1 MRKMVGALV
10 AALVVAGC
18 GGTASSAKPDTQAPA
33 SVAPATQTPAAP
45 TVAAVR
51 DFNDGPITAGTY
63 SFLDGLGTFDIPSGW
78 EGCCNQFGV
87 LKSDYAALLF
97 EDITDVIVYADSCK
111 WKAGP
116 NPEPTGSEATAAAFS
131 AQGGHQGT
139 EPEAITVGGLAGW
152 RVRLTVPA
160 DQPTTMVDADDR
172 AFTGCDDGLFAS
184 WGLKSGGGEPSRY
197 QQGPS
202 QIDTLYIVD
211 VGDRTIVFDMVSG
224 PDIAASDQAEL
235 DAMLA
240 SVAFD

>member
-1 MRKMVGALV
+1 MRKVVGALV

-18 GGTASSAKPDTQAPA
+18 GGTASSAKPNTQPPASFAPA
-33 SVAPATQTPAAP
+33 AA

-51 DFNDGPITAGTY
+51 EFPDGPIAAGTY
-63 SFLDGLGTFDIPSGW
+63 TFLDGLGTFDVPPGW
-78 EGCCNQFGV
+78 AGCCNQFGV

-97 EDITDVIVYADSCK
+97 EDITNVIVYADSCH
-111 WKAGP
+111 WDAGP
-116 NPEPTGSEATAAAFS
+116 SPEPKGAEAVAAAFS

-139 EPEAITVGGLAGW
+139 EPEAITVAGLPGW
-152 RVRLTVPA
+152 RVTVTVPA

-172 AFTGCDDGLFAS
+172 AFTGCDDGRFAS
-184 WGLKSGGGEPSRY
+184 WGLKDGGGEPSRY

-202 QIDTLYIVD
+202 QIDTLSIVD
-211 VGDRTIVFDMVSG
+211 VGNRTIVFDMVSG

-240 SVAFD
+240 SVTFD

>member
-1 MRKMVGALV
+1 MRKVVGALV

-18 GGTASSAKPDTQAPA
+18 GGTASSAKPNTQPPA
-33 SVAPATQTPAAP
+33 SG
-45 TVAAVR
+45 AVVPEFR
-51 DFNDGPITAGTY
+51 DGPITAGTY

-78 EGCCNQFGV
+78 VGCCDQFGV

-111 WKAGP
+111 WEAGP
-116 NPEPTGSEATAAAFS
+116 NPEPQGAEAIAAAFS

-139 EPEAITVGGLAGW
+139 APEATAVGGLPGW
-152 RVRLTVPA
+152 RVTLTVPA
-160 DQPTTMVDADDR
+160 DQPTTGADDDR
-172 AFTGCDDGLFAS
+172 VFTGCDGGRFAS
-184 WGLKSGGGEPSRY
+184 WGLKNGDGEPSRY

-211 VGDRTIVFDMVSG
+211 VGNRTIVLDMVSG

-240 SVAFD
+240 SVTFD